1 MALSTFSVAP
11 RQDSDATFRAWG
23 LALSTALAAAGLTK
37 LSAGEASGQIDW
49 ATVAG
54 PGASTNTSKGY
65 EFWRFSDAL
74 HTAGSYVFI
83 KIEYGSGAAGTS
95 PTLWITVGTSHDGAG
110 NLTGLTTTRYQ
121 DKSAGNSATAYTCRV
136 AGGTDR
142 IAVAMWE
149 SSNTAAYTIWFSI
162 ERTKDAAGANT
173 ATGLLITTHYTGV
186 TSQRVYLFAS
196 GETGVEAN
204 FGCLLPS
211 TGTGASGSSVAVYP
225 IFFTTGV
232 FLNPSDMLLCAFAAN
247 FTVGVPVS
255 FTYYGATKTYMPLQ
269 ATGYVPT
276 VRGSI
281 LAAMFLMRNE

>member
-1 MALSTFSVAP
+1 MALSTFSVPP

-23 LALSTALAAAGLTK
+23 SGLSTALAAAGLTK

-74 HTAGSYVFI
+74 HTAGSYVFL

-95 PTLWITVGTSHDGAG
+95 PAIWLTVGTSHDGAG
-110 NLTGLTTTRYQ
+110 SMTGLTTTRYQ
-121 DKSAGNSATAYTCRV
+121 VKTAGNSTTSYTCRV

-149 SSNTAAYTIWFSI
+149 SSNTANYALWFSV
-162 ERTKDAAGANT
+162 ERTKDSAGANT
-173 ATGLLITTHYTGV
+173 ATGVLVTTHYTAV
-186 TSQRVYLFAS
+186 STQRVYTFAS
-196 GETGVEAN
+196 GETGVETN
-204 FGCLLPS
+204 FGALLPS

-232 FLNPSDMLLCAFAAN
+232 FLNPIDMLILAFAAN

-255 FTYYGATKTYMPLQ
+255 FTYYGSTKTYMPLQ
-269 ATGYVPT
+269 ATGYVP
-276 VRGSI
+276 VIRGSI
-281 LAAMFLMRNE
+281 AAGMFLMRNE